1 MPAAPRKII
10 SKIKTMNRKKN
21 FALFLALLSI
31 CFILFSFSE
40 RKPRFTSTDNAPKIV
55 NIINFIRLTEP
66 RDANITEEVLYQT
79 VVSQIDIM
87 RKYKLKGTFLL
98 QYDALM
104 DIRYQKLLKKLPSD
118 SFDIGAWWEMPRPF
132 VLDAGLKWRGNSS
145 WDPRA
150 DVDFAT
156 GYSIEERKK
165 LADTYMKQFKKIFGH
180 YPSSVGSWF
189 IDAYTLNYLYKQYG
203 IVASCNCKDQI
214 GTDGYT
220 LWGGYWNQAYYPSR
234 KNAYMPA
241 QNAANQIPVPIFRML
256 GSDPVRQYDNGVG
269 KERQGV
275 VTLEPVYKFGGGDS
289 AWVHWY
295 FNQFTQGECLNYA
308 YVQAGQENS
317 FTWEAMKK
325 GFNIQLPLIAKLRDE
340 NKIKVETLAE
350 SGKWFLRNFKVTP
363 PTSVT
368 VNNDVK
374 NDDVQTVWYDSR
386 FYRANLL
393 WENGTLRFRDI
404 HLFNEN
410 LASSYLTQ
418 KSTSTKASFFTLPFV
433 DGNKWSS
440 TQMLAG
446 MAFKAMVNGKEILIK
461 GEKPKISGAGNQL
474 HISWPIT
481 SFDGMIIMDLDE
493 ENIKIQFTG
502 KESINWFLEL
512 TTASGAVL
520 PFKKISPHQID
531 AEFEGMKYSINA
543 KSGSFANASAKAV
556 LTIQPEN
563 NQIGLKLN
571 TLR

>member
-1 MPAAPRKII
+1 LPAAPRKII

-241 QNAANQIPVPIFRML
+241 QNAVNQIPVPIFRML

-350 SGKWFLRNFKVTP
+350 SGKWFRRNFKVTP